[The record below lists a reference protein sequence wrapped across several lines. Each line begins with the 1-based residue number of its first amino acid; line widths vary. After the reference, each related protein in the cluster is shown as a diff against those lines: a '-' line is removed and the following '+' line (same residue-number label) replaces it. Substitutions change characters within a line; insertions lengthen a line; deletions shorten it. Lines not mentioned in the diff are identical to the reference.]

1 MDLVTGGT
9 GFVGTHV
16 VRALLARGRAVRCLV
31 RPQSR
36 RANLEGLS
44 VEIAEGDVTDPASL
58 ARAIGGVATLYHCA
72 ADYRLWA
79 RDPGELHRA
88 NVEGTDNVLKAA
100 AAARRRAGRLHE
112 LGRRA
117 GADRRRVAR
126 RRDDSG
132 VPRRQ
137 WSATTRRAS
146 STPSAWRNRGRGA
159 GFPVVIVNPST
170 PVGERDVKP
179 TPTGQ
184 MIVDFLNRR
193 LPAYVDT
200 GLNLV
205 DVRDVAQGHL
215 LAAEKGRIGEKYI
228 LGNRDMT
235 LKEILETLAR
245 LTGLPAPRIRLPH
258 AVPLAAAAA
267 ATWAAQLTGRPPR
280 VSLESV
286 RMSQHRMFFD
296 AGKAVR
302 ELGLP
307 QTPVEDALGRAVAWF
322 RENGYVRR
330 PERRPLAIVTA
341 LPEELQAIGA
351 LARDGLAVGA
361 SGDGPQNAERGA
373 SALCDA
379 VASGG
384 PHRRGGGGGTVPA
397 ALRGKPRRVAADR
410 GRRRRRRRVPTRRS
424 SRARSRRERRRR
436 RS

>member
-31 RPQSR
+31 RPRSR

-44 VEIAEGDVTDPASL
+44 VEIAEGDVTDPPSL
-58 ARAIGGVATLYHCA
+58 ARAMAGIATLYHCA

-100 AAARRRAGRLHE
+100 AAARVARVVYTSSVGALGLTADGTPADETTPVSRAEVVGNYKKSKFDAERVAESWAGRGL
-112 LGRRA
+112 
-117 GADRRRVAR
+117 
-126 RRDDSG
+126 
-132 VPRRQ
+132 
-137 WSATTRRAS
+137 
-146 STPSAWRNRGRGA
+146 
-159 GFPVVIVNPST
+159 PVVIVNPST

-193 LPAYVDT
+193 LPAYVET

-215 LAAEKGRIGEKYI
+215 LAAEKGRLGEKYI
-228 LGNRDMT
+228 LGHRDMT

-245 LTGLPAPRIRLPH
+245 LTGLPAPRVRLPH

-267 ATWAAQLTGRPPR
+267 ATWAAHLTGRPPR

-307 QTPVEDALGRAVAWF
+307 QTPVEAALGRAVAWF
-322 RENGYVRR
+322 RENGYVR
-330 PERRPLAIVTA
+330 
-341 LPEELQAIGA
+341 
-351 LARDGLAVGA
+351 
-361 SGDGPQNAERGA
+361 
-373 SALCDA
+373 
-379 VASGG
+379 
-384 PHRRGGGGGTVPA
+384 A
-397 ALRGKPRRVAADR
+397 A
-410 GRRRRRRRVPTRRS
+410 
-424 SRARSRRERRRR
+424 
-436 RS
+436 